1 MSYILRKVGNATNIA
16 VNQYEADTELD
27 MKDINVQEA
36 PMGSRCYV
44 INTGVWYILND
55 KGEWKVVP
63 KKEGGGGGQGAAL
76 PGMGEVT
83 KGMYLTNDGSNA
95 EWARIESNLF
105 LIHLIQGEPD
115 SDGNPTYTVDKTFAE
130 IKTAYD
136 VGKKVELIPPAGD
149 QNFLLSVGSVPFE
162 VTAVSPEAIEFRSFG
177 ASAAGT
183 DFIPSFELG
192 GVPFGNTT
200 VIILPD
206 EEVSVEFPFSIDLN
220 TGMLVWRFVQKLPQQ
235 YIVTVTAGTDGTLSA
250 NNTLA
255 QLKSV
260 GQAYSFATAVIGG
273 VSVNADYNGK
283 LYYMSDGTDTSLTF
297 TATTENGLE
306 TLTVSNDGKEGSEDV
321 WTHEVVP
328 LGGNDLFMVTMTL
341 KAGDVY
347 EIDKT
352 FSEIKAA
359 TNAGKVVVAVKY
371 YSFTKEFYL
380 LTDILDVPSRDIKRL
395 TFTGVSSTICFY
407 ADDHNDNPRYSD
419 ELSSRGTLVRSNS
432 WHQDYIPP
440 VPVTTADNGKFLRVV
455 DGQWA
460 AAEITNANGVNF

>member
-44 INTGVWYILND
+44 INTGVWYVLND

-63 KKEGGGGGQGAAL
+63 KKGGGGGGQGAAL

-115 SDGNPTYTVDKTFAE
+115 SYGNPTYTVDKTFAE

-136 VGKKVELIPPAGD
+136 AGKKVELIPPVDDESFIMA
-149 QNFLLSVGSVPFE
+149 VGSTPFE
-162 VTAVSPEAIEFRSFG
+162 VAIVSPARIDFRNIC
-177 ASAAGT
+177 ASPAGVNL
-183 DFIPSFELG
+183 PSLAFG
-192 GVPFGNTT
+192 GVPLGD
-200 VIILPD
+200 VYVVILPD
-206 EEVSVEFPFSIDLN
+206 EKVVVNFPFYIDGD
-220 TGMLVWRFVQKLPQQ
+220 TGMPVWNTIQKLPQQ
-235 YIVTVTAGTDGTLSA
+235 YIVIVTAGTDGTLSA
-250 NNTLA
+250 NNTLD
-255 QLKSV
+255 QLNRV
-260 GQAYSFATAVIGG
+260 GQAYSFTTDVIGG
-273 VSVNADYNGK
+273 ASINANYNGK
-283 LYYMSDGTDTSLTF
+283 LYYMSGGTDTSLTF

-306 TLTVSNDGKEGSEDV
+306 TLTVSNDGEEGSADV

-380 LTDILDVPSRDIKRL
+380 LTDILDVPTRDTKRL
-395 TFTGVSSTICFY
+395 TFTGVSSTIGFY

-419 ELSSRGTLVRSNS
+419 EFSSRGTLVRSNS

-440 VPVTTADNGKFLRVV
+440 VPVTTTDNGKFLRVV

>member
-27 MKDINVQEA
+27 MKSINVQEA
-36 PMGSRCYV
+36 PMGSRCYI
-44 INTGVWYILND
+44 INTGAWYVLND

-76 PGMGEVT
+76 PGMGEAT
-83 KGMYLTNDGSNA
+83 NGMYLTNDGSNA

-115 SDGNPTYTVDKTFAE
+115 SYGNPTYTVDKTFAE

-136 VGKKVELIPPAGD
+136 AGKKVELIPPAND
-149 QNFLLSVGSVPFE
+149 MFFLSSVGSAPFE
-162 VTAVSPEAIEFRSFG
+162 VTAVSPEGIKFLSAG
-177 ASAAGT
+177 ASIIGIE
-183 DFIPSFELG
+183 DLPSWMLG
-192 GVPFGNTT
+192 GVPFGEIS
-200 VIILPD
+200 VSILPD
-206 EEVSVEFPFSIDLN
+206 EKVLVDFPFSIDSD
-220 TGMLVWRFVQKLPQQ
+220 TGMPVWNMIQQLPQQ
-235 YIVTVTAGTDGTLSA
+235 YVVMVSDMADGTLNAS
-250 NNTLA
+250 NTLA
-255 QLKSV
+255 ELNSV
-260 GQAYSFATAVIGG
+260 MQTYSLLSVINGWASINAV
-273 VSVNADYNGK
+273 YNGK
-283 LYYMSDGTDTSLTF
+283 LYYMSTTTSTSMTF
-297 TATTENGLE
+297 TAATENGLE
-306 TLTVSNDGKEGSEDV
+306 TLTVSNNGGEGSADV

-328 LGGNDLFMVTMTL
+328 LGGDDLFMVTLTL
-341 KAGDVY
+341 KADHVY

-380 LTDILDVPSRDIKRL
+380 LTDILDVPTRDIKRL
-395 TFTGVSSTICFY
+395 TFTGVSGTISFY

-419 ELSSRGTLVRSNS
+419 EFSSRGTLVRSNS

>member
-44 INTGVWYILND
+44 INTGAWYVLND

-63 KKEGGGGGQGAAL
+63 KKEEGGGGQGAAL

-115 SDGNPTYTVDKTFAE
+115 SNGNPTYTVDKTYAE

-136 VGKKVELIPPAGD
+136 AGKKVELIPPAND
-149 QNFLLSVGSVPFE
+149 LFFLSSVGSAPFE
-162 VTAVSPEAIEFRSFG
+162 VTAVSPEGIKFLSAG
-177 ASAAGT
+177 ASIIGIE
-183 DFIPSFELG
+183 DLPSWMLG
-192 GVPFGNTT
+192 GVPFGEIYVT
-200 VIILPD
+200 IFPD
-206 EEVSVEFPFSIDLN
+206 GKVSVIFPFSIDGD
-220 TGMLVWRFVQKLPQQ
+220 TGMPVWEKIQTLPQQ
-235 YIVTVTAGTDGTLSA
+235 YVVYVDDMADGTLSA
-250 NNTLA
+250 SNTLA
-255 QLKSV
+255 ELNSV
-260 GQAYSFATAVIGG
+260 MQAYSLLSDINGWASINAV
-273 VSVNADYNGK
+273 YNGK
-283 LYYMSDGTDTSLTF
+283 LYYMSINTSPSMTF

-306 TLTVSNDGKEGSEDV
+306 TLTVSNDGKEGSADV

-328 LGGNDLFMVTMTL
+328 LDNSFMVTLTR
-341 KAGDVY
+341 KADNGY

-359 TNAGKVVVAVKY
+359 TNAGKVVVAVKSP
-371 YSFTKEFYL
+371 SFSKEFYL
-380 LTDILDVPSRDIKRL
+380 LTNIVEVPVRDVRYL
-395 TFTGVSSTICFY
+395 TFTGEFSTIGFDANGY
-407 ADDHNDNPRYSD
+407 NNDNLKYSD
-419 ELSSRGTLVRSNS
+419 NLSSRGTLVRSDS

-440 VPVTTADNGKFLRVV
+440 VPVTAADNGKFLRVV
-455 DGQWA
+455 DGAWA
-460 AAEITNANGVNF
+460 ATEITNANEVSF

>member
-44 INTGVWYILND
+44 INTGAWYVLND

-63 KKEGGGGGQGAAL
+63 KKEEGGGGQGAAL

-95 EWARIESNLF
+95 EWAKIESNLF

-115 SDGNPTYTVDKTFAE
+115 SNGNPTYTVDKTYAE

-136 VGKKVELIPPAGD
+136 AGKKVELIPPAND
-149 QNFLLSVGSVPFE
+149 LFFLSSVGSAPFE
-162 VTAVSPEAIEFRSFG
+162 VTAVSPEGIKFLSAG
-177 ASAAGT
+177 ASIIGIE
-183 DFIPSFELG
+183 DLPSWMLG
-192 GVPFGNTT
+192 GVPFGEIYVT
-200 VIILPD
+200 IFPD
-206 EEVSVEFPFSIDLN
+206 GKVSVIFPFSIDGD
-220 TGMLVWRFVQKLPQQ
+220 TGMPVWEKIQTLPQQ
-235 YIVTVTAGTDGTLSA
+235 YVVYVDDMADGTLSA
-250 NNTLA
+250 SNTLA
-255 QLKSV
+255 ELNSV
-260 GQAYSFATAVIGG
+260 MQAYSLLSDINGWASINAV
-273 VSVNADYNGK
+273 YNGK
-283 LYYMSDGTDTSLTF
+283 LYYMSINTSPSMTF

-306 TLTVSNDGKEGSEDV
+306 TLTVSNDGKEGSADV

-328 LGGNDLFMVTMTL
+328 LDNSFMVTLTR
-341 KAGDVY
+341 KADNGY

-359 TNAGKVVVAVKY
+359 TNAGKVVVAVKSP
-371 YSFTKEFYL
+371 SFSKEFYL
-380 LTDILDVPSRDIKRL
+380 LTNIVEVPVRDVRYL
-395 TFTGVSSTICFY
+395 TFTGEFSTIGFDANGY
-407 ADDHNDNPRYSD
+407 NNDNLKYSD
-419 ELSSRGTLVRSNS
+419 NLSSRGTLVRSDS

-440 VPVTTADNGKFLRVV
+440 VPVTAADNGKFLRVV
-455 DGQWA
+455 DGAWA
-460 AAEITNANGVNF
+460 ATEITNANEVSF